1 MIVNKLLDVTHL
13 RIIWND
19 KHINTLIQKINS
31 NLTYSVKSRGS
42 KM

>member
-19 KHINTLIQKINS
+19 KHINTLIQ
-31 NLTYSVKSRGS
+31 NLLFI
-42 KM
+42 